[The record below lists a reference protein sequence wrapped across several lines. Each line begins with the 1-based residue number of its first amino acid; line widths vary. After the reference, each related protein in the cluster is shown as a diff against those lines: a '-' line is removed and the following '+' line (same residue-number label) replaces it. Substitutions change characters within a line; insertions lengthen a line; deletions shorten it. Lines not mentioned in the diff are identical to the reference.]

1 MYVIIAEDGIKGIC
15 DYPNYV
21 KKKNN
26 VWINGTKDD
35 HEAIAI
41 GGVAYEGAFAKE
53 QDTGEFIVNLQNTDK
68 KIYIELTDSEIEA
81 LTMSQAL
88 TDAEIAILELQQEN

>member
-1 MYVIIAEDGIKGIC
+1 MYIIVAKDGIKGIC

-26 VWINGTKDD
+26 IWINGTKDD

-53 QDTGEFIVNLQNTDK
+53 QDGGELIVNLQNADK
-68 KIYIELTDSEIEA
+68 GIYIELTESEIEV

-88 TDAEIAILELQQEN
+88 TDAEIAILELQQQN